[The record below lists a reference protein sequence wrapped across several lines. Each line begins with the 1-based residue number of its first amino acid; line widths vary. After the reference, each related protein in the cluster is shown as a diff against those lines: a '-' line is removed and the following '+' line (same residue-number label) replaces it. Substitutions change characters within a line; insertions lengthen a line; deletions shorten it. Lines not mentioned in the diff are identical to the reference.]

1 MNNNW
6 QKGIKDLQEIKLSNE
21 EKTKIM
27 QRVLSRSLFAPVPST
42 WIARQMVVVKHHLV
56 VFSALFLIV
65 ATSGMAFASERSLP
79 GNILYPV
86 KINVTEPARD
96 LIKLAPEAKIEW
108 KADKAVRRLEEAE
121 LLFVQNKLDDEKR
134 QKIEV
139 LFDKQ
144 VENFKESSE
153 KEIEKIERKYE
164 VQEREE
170 NEKEE
175 KNNRENNKEKAR
187 KDMEKRLDK
196 LEKDKE
202 KTFKKTKGE

>member
-6 QKGIKDLQEIKLSNE
+6 QKGIKDLQEITLSNE

-42 WIARQMVVVKHHLV
+42 WIARQMILVKRHMV

-65 ATSGMAFASERSLP
+65 ATSGMAFASEKSLP

-144 VENFKESSE
+144 VENFKKSSE
-153 KEIEKIERKYE
+153 KEIERIDREDKVK
-164 VQEREE
+164 EREE
-170 NEKEE
+170 NKEE
-175 KNNRENNKEKAR
+175 GKNNKEKAR

-202 KTFKKTKGE
+202 KTFKKTERGQR